1 MRITINLEDDVA
13 ASLKRLGKAR
23 HLEFKA
29 LVNLVLRE
37 GIKSMMGPVRKRK
50 TFQTRSVDLGPCRI
64 ANVDNVAEVLAIA
77 EGNPLIQHP
86 KAILA
91 NRIIHGIRGESAPFG
106 H

>member
-23 HLEFKA
+23 HLEFNA

-37 GIKSMMGPVRKRK
+37 GIRSMMGPVKRRK
-50 TFQTRSVDLGPCRI
+50 TFQTRSVDLGPCRT

-77 EGNPLIQHP
+77 EG
-86 KAILA
+86 
-91 NRIIHGIRGESAPFG
+91 
-106 H
+106 